1 MSLLY
6 ENLARLCQEKG
17 ITPYRM
23 CRDCGIQP
31 SVMTDLKMGRRKT
44 VKAET
49 AGRLAAYFGVTVPV
63 LLGEEE
69 APQLTDRALKFALF
83 GGEAT
88 DAQLEEVRQ
97 FAKFV
102 RARDKAEGR
111 GE

>member
-1 MSLLY
+1 MHNLY
-6 ENLARLCQEKG
+6 EVIENLCQQRNIRPGHLCSELG
-17 ITPYRM
+17 LSR
-23 CRDCGIQP
+23 GL
-31 SVMTDLKMGRRKT
+31 MTDLKMGRRKT

-69 APQLTDRALKFALF
+69 DPQLNDRALKFALF